1 MLSRFCV
8 IVNLVFRDAM
18 RAFYRARQIP
28 LQQPIPHS
36 RAVVEQNASLWTRP
50 RFPLIGLWLQL
61 STSAV
66 APPPCES
73 ELPNRNVSYS
83 RCADGKSDSDQH
95 RHHCSLI
102 VRMFSNN
109 RCTVGSASLRS
120 CRRCT
125 SSIFSR
131 LSTDYGSKYA
141 PAYLSSILL
150 EVTYVAFIHKLCS

>member
-18 RAFYRARQIP
+18 HAFYRARKIP

-36 RAVVEQNASLWTRP
+36 RAVLEQHAPLWTRP
-50 RFPLIGLWLQL
+50 RLPLIGLWLQI

-73 ELPNRNVSYS
+73 ELPKRNVSCS

-102 VRMFSNN
+102 VRMCSNN

-125 SSIFSR
+125 LSIFSR

-141 PAYLSSILL
+141 HAYLSRIRLG
-150 EVTYVAFIHKLCS
+150 VTYVAFSQNSCS